1 MKANLSIAVTL
12 ALFTLFLASVMR
24 TKGVSGSVESESEY
38 LSPSEMAFSLDGH
51 SLYIVCERSN
61 ELLILDTDTHKVT
74 ARIPVGRFP
83 RNLAL
88 SPDGKQAFV
97 VNSWEDTVSVIDLA
111 TNTVA
116 RTIPTGAEPWSVIF
130 NRSGSTIY
138 VGNRVSNDISVI
150 DVATGKEKKRLAGG
164 RGASYLVLS
173 PDGTRIYGTHIYPK
187 LGSHRTINKSEIT
200 VIDTAT
206 ESVVERK
213 PVVGVAGMFH
223 ITSSSDGD
231 LYVTP
236 GMRPKNLVPLAHVEH
251 GWTITNELTL
261 FGTDVN
267 GVVQIPLDEMEAYSS
282 MPFSVAILPDKSQIY
297 VSTAGSNRV
306 LAINTKRL
314 LQFAHA
320 QKKSAV
326 DNLSASANYVE
337 ARIPVGQNP
346 RGLVLSRDGS
356 RLYVANRL
364 DDSVTIIDTQTNKVV
379 TTFDLGNTKKVSPL
393 RRGEQ
398 VFFTAKYAFQGQF
411 GCSNCHIDA
420 TFDGLQWDLE
430 PDGFGVDIVDNRL
443 LEDVK
448 DTEPYKW
455 NGGNPNLPTECGP
468 RTEKYFYRSQIYSD
482 RELTDL
488 TLFVRNMGR
497 RPNRLRAADGVLT
510 PQEERGKDIFDRV
523 KDKRGNPIP
532 PTDQCAFCHSGPKYT
547 NQKSFDVDTGK
558 WTDRS
563 PVFDTPQ
570 LVNIAM
576 TAPYLH
582 DGSAQ
587 TLEEIWTVFNPH
599 DKHGVTNDLTKD
611 ELNDLIEYLRTL

>member
-1 MKANLSIAVTL
+1 VKANLSIAVTL
-12 ALFTLFLASVMR
+12 ALLTLCLASAMR
-24 TKGVSGSVESESEY
+24 TKGVSGSVEPESEY
-38 LSPSEMAFSLDGH
+38 LSPSEMAFSVDGN

-61 ELLILDTDTHKVT
+61 ELLILDTASNKVT
-74 ARIPVGRFP
+74 ARVPVGRFP

-88 SPDGKQAFV
+88 SPDGKQIFV

-111 TNTVA
+111 TQTVV

-130 NRSGSTIY
+130 NHNGSTIY
-138 VGNRVSNDISVI
+138 VGNRLSNDISVI
-150 DVATGKEKKRLAGG
+150 DVASGTEKKRLAGG

-187 LGSHRTINKSEIT
+187 LGAHRAPNQSEIT

-206 ESVVERK
+206 ESVIDRM
-213 PVVGVAGMFH
+213 PVPGVAGMFH
-223 ITSSSDGD
+223 IASSTDGG
-231 LYVTP
+231 LYVSP

-251 GWTITNELTL
+251 GWVIANELTI
-261 FGTDVN
+261 FGSDVG
-267 GVVQIPLDEMEAYSS
+267 GVVQVPIDEMERYSS
-282 MPFSVAILPDKSQIY
+282 MPFSVAMLPDKSRFYI
-297 VSTAGSNRV
+297 STAGANAV
-306 LAINTKRL
+306 LVIDAARL
-314 LQFAHA
+314 LEFAHA

-326 DNLSASANYVE
+326 NDLSASANYVE
-337 ARIPVGQNP
+337 ARIPVGNNP
-346 RGLVLSRDGS
+346 RGLALSRDAVH
-356 RLYVANRL
+356 LYVANRL
-364 DDSVTIIDTQTNKVV
+364 DDTLMIIDTHTNKVV
-379 TTFDLGNTKKVSPL
+379 STIGLGSTKQVTPL

-398 VFFTAKYAFQGQF
+398 VFFTAKYGFQGQF

-443 LEDVK
+443 LEDVR

-468 RTEKYFYRSQIYSD
+468 RTEKYFFRSQIYSD

-497 RPNRLRAADGVLT
+497 RPNRNRPANGLLT
-510 PQEERGKDIFDRV
+510 PQQERGKELFERV
-523 KDKRGNPIP
+523 KDKRGNQMP
-532 PTDQCAFCHSGPKYT
+532 PTSQCAYCHSGPKYT
-547 NQKSFDVDTGK
+547 SQKSFDVDTGK

-563 PVFDTPQ
+563 PIFDTPQ
-570 LVNIAM
+570 LVNVAM

>member
-1 MKANLSIAVTL
+1 
-12 ALFTLFLASVMR
+12 
-24 TKGVSGSVESESEY
+24 
-38 LSPSEMAFSLDGH
+38 
-51 SLYIVCERSN
+51 
-61 ELLILDTDTHKVT
+61 
-74 ARIPVGRFP
+74 
-83 RNLAL
+83 
-88 SPDGKQAFV
+88 
-97 VNSWEDTVSVIDLA
+97 VNSWEDTVSVIDVA
-111 TNTVA
+111 TKTVT
-116 RTIPTGAEPWSVIF
+116 RTIPTGAEPWSVVF
-130 NRSGSTIY
+130 NRNGSTIY

-150 DVATGKEKKRLAGG
+150 DVATGTEKKRLAGG
-164 RGASYLVLS
+164 RGASYLVVS

-187 LGSHRTINKSEIT
+187 LGAHRTPNQSEIT

-206 ESVVERK
+206 ESVVDRK
-213 PVVGVAGMFH
+213 PVTGVAGMFH
-223 ITSSSDGD
+223 LASSTDGG

-251 GWTITNELTL
+251 GWAITNELTL
-261 FGTDVN
+261 FGSDVN
-267 GVVQIPLDEMEAYSS
+267 GVVEIPLDEMERYSS
-282 MPFSVAILPDKSQIY
+282 APFSVAILPDKSRIY
-297 VSTAGSNRV
+297 VSAAGSGTV
-306 LAINTKRL
+306 LAINTKSL

-320 QKKSAV
+320 LKKSAA
-326 DNLSASANYVE
+326 DDLSASANYVE
-337 ARIPVGQNP
+337 ARIAVGRNP
-346 RGLVLSRDGS
+346 RGLALSPDSS

-379 TTFDLGNTKKVSPL
+379 TAFDLGSTKKVSPL

-398 VFFTAKYAFQGQF
+398 IFFTAKYAFQGQF

-420 TFDGLQWDLE
+420 TFDALQWDLE

-468 RTEKYFYRSQIYSD
+468 RTEKYFYRSQIYSN

-488 TLFVRNMGR
+488 TLYVRNMGR
-497 RPNRLRAADGVLT
+497 RPNRLVPANGVLT
-510 PQEERGKDIFDRV
+510 AQQERGKDIFQRV

-532 PTDQCAFCHSGPKYT
+532 ENDQCAFCHSGAKYT
-547 NQKSFDVDTGK
+547 SQKSFDVDTGK

-563 PVFDTPQ
+563 GVFDTPQ
-570 LVNIAM
+570 LVNVAM

>member
-1 MKANLSIAVTL
+1 MKANLSIALSL
-12 ALFTLFLASVMR
+12 ALLTLFLASAMR
-24 TKGVSGSVESESEY
+24 TKGVSGSVEPESEY
-38 LSPSEMAFSLDGH
+38 LSPSEMAFSPDGH

-61 ELLILDTDTHKVT
+61 ELLILDTATNKIT
-74 ARIPVGRFP
+74 ARVPVGRLP

-88 SPDGKQAFV
+88 SNDGKQVFV
-97 VNSWEDTVSVIDLA
+97 VNSWEDTVSVIDVA
-111 TNTVA
+111 TKTVT
-116 RTIPTGAEPWSVIF
+116 RTIATGAEPWSAVF
-130 NRSGSTIY
+130 NRSGSTMY

-150 DVATGKEKKRLAGG
+150 DVATGTEKKRLTGG

-187 LGSHRTINKSEIT
+187 LGAHRTMNQSEIT

-206 ESVVERK
+206 ESVVDRK
-213 PVVGVAGMFH
+213 PVAGVAGMFH
-223 ITSSSDGD
+223 VASSSDGG
-231 LYVTP
+231 LFVTP
-236 GMRPKNLVPLAHVEH
+236 GLRPKNLVPLAHVEH
-251 GWTITNELTL
+251 GWAITNELTL
-261 FGTDVN
+261 FGSDVN
-267 GVVQIPLDEMEAYSS
+267 GVVEIPLDEMETYSS
-282 MPFSVAILPDKSQIY
+282 LPFSVAILPDKSRIY
-297 VSTAGSNRV
+297 VSVAGSNSV
-306 LAINTKRL
+306 LAINTRHL

-326 DNLSASANYVE
+326 DDLSVSANYIE

-346 RGLVLSRDGS
+346 RGLALSPDGS

-364 DDSVTIIDTQTNKVV
+364 DDSITIIDTRTNKAV
-379 TTFDLGNTKKVSPL
+379 TTFDLGSTKKVSPL

-398 VFFTAKYAFQGQF
+398 VFFTSKYAFQGQF
-411 GCSNCHIDA
+411 GCANCHIDA
-420 TFDGLQWDLE
+420 TFDAVQWDLE

-443 LEDVK
+443 LEDVR

-468 RTEKYFYRSQIYSD
+468 RTEKYFYRSQIYSSRD
-482 RELTDL
+482 LTDL
-488 TLFVRNMGR
+488 ALYVRNMGR
-497 RPNRLRAADGVLT
+497 RPNRLAPKNGVLT
-510 PQEERGKDIFDRV
+510 AQQERGKNIFERT

-532 PTDQCAFCHSGPKYT
+532 QNDQCAYCHSGPKYT
-547 NQKSFDVDTGK
+547 SQKSFDVDTGK

-563 PVFDTPQ
+563 GVLDTPQ